1 MFAIGYRSA
10 MNGEYKNEQ
19 QSRTNRSQFT
29 YVSYE
34 PIQHDPPR
42 GFALN
47 EESRT
52 QHGEPMIMSY
62 NGWKN
67 RETWNV
73 ALWIGND
80 EGMYEFAKECGTY
93 ANFVEQMR
101 EVGITE
107 TPDRVAYNDSG
118 LDVERLDEMIRD
130 L

>member
-1 MFAIGYRSA
+1 
-10 MNGEYKNEQ
+10 
-19 QSRTNRSQFT
+19 
-29 YVSYE
+29 
-34 PIQHDPPR
+34 
-42 GFALN
+42 
-47 EESRT
+47 
-52 QHGEPMIMSY
+52 MSY

-67 RETWNV
+67 RATWNV